1 MTLSIDYAVAAS
13 DVAAGTAST
22 FASLTANS
30 SARLD
35 VSTAT
40 SSDAVYSAT
49 EVNLQAQ
56 GVYTLFVLGGNA
68 TPTGVL
74 RKDR

>member
-1 MTLSIDYAVAAS
+1 MPGWPPMARTSKPESSASAGSFAAL
-13 DVAAGTAST
+13 AG
-22 FASLTANS
+22 ND

-35 VSTAT
+35 VSSAS
-40 SSDAVYSAT
+40 SSDAVYTAT
-49 EVNLQAQ
+49 EVNLQTQ

-68 TPTGVL
+68 APTGVL